1 MARPGNIVA
10 SLELPAEELA
20 HGDRFRAFR
29 RRLAMAAGGEK
40 LGCSLWEL
48 PPGKAAFPLHKHF
61 GNEEAVY
68 VLEGNGTVRLDA
80 EKYPIRA
87 GDYLVFRAGQEAHQ
101 IVNCSSAPLKFL
113 AFSTMNYP
121 EVATYPESQKV
132 GVIGGPP
139 RPDRKHI
146 LGVYKVASS
155 VDYWEGEK

>member
-1 MARPGNIVA
+1 MPRPRNIVA
-10 SLELPAEELA
+10 SSAVPAEEMA
-20 HGDRFRAFR
+20 QGERFRSYR
-29 RRLAMAAGGEK
+29 RRLATAAGGEK

-68 VLEGNGTVRLDA
+68 VLEGSGSVRLDSA
-80 EKYPIRA
+80 EHPIGA
-87 GDYLVFRAGQEAHQ
+87 GDYIVFRAGQEAHQ
-101 IVNCSSAPLKFL
+101 IVNSSSAPLKFL

-121 EVATYPESQKV
+121 EIATYPESQKI

-146 LGVYKVASS
+146 LGVYKLSSS